1 MTMVIRLCKVGGHLP
16 HSAVCELIIEGVVE
30 KYHVSP
36 MISFPVMLNAVRT
49 KCNVACVMEK
59 DVLLYVSD
67 DLMIGREVL
76 ASQAVSCDAMEL
88 LDKRLGV

>member
-1 MTMVIRLCKVGGHLP
+1 MVIRLCKVRGHLP
-16 HSAVCELIIEGVVE
+16 HSAVCELMIDGVVE

-49 KCNVACVMEK
+49 QCNVACVLEK
-59 DVLLYVSD
+59 DVLLYASD
-67 DLMIGREVL
+67 DLLIGREVL
-76 ASQAVSCDAMEL
+76 ANQAVSGNAVEL